1 MKFRTVQFCAWKVNF
16 FSKLWFFFPDMDL
29 PTLFTEE
36 QINKFTTELGL
47 TKEQIIEFYA
57 EFKAYDTDGS
67 GAITSINLGIVNKV
81 KHLSYN

>member
-1 MKFRTVQFCAWKVNF
+1 
-16 FSKLWFFFPDMDL
+16 MDL
-29 PTLFTEE
+29 PTLLTEE

-47 TKEQIIEFYA
+47 TKEQIIEFHA

-81 KHLSYN
+81 KHLW

>member
-1 MKFRTVQFCAWKVNF
+1 
-16 FSKLWFFFPDMDL
+16 MDL
-29 PTLFTEE
+29 PTLLTEE

-47 TKEQIIEFYA
+47 TNEQIIEFYA

-81 KHLSYN
+81 KHLS